1 MHSLRWT
8 AYSLYNFFSRSFYCF
23 QTGRIVAIP
32 AWCGWG
38 AKDCYRGGKIP
49 NKWNTG
55 LICFIVPATLYSTPR
70 FGKTSIPVCG
80 RKQQKQCLLI
90 KTTHAVVYMYSLL
103 CVFISQ
109 HSNKVDFITT
119 DEAEIRGRGKKGRTV
134 PDWGL
139 RLPCLPL
146 KLPLHYRS
154 FLYGV
159 RSRSEDVKGRSECG
173 AS

>member
-1 MHSLRWT
+1 MWLRGKGLLSGRQDSKQVKHWT
-8 AYSLYNFFSRSFYCF
+8 NLFHCARDFIQYATLWKNINPGLRQEATKTVLANKDNSCSSLY
-23 QTGRIVAIP
+23 V
-32 AWCGWG
+32 
-38 AKDCYRGGKIP
+38 
-49 NKWNTG
+49 
-55 LICFIVPATLYSTPR
+55 
-70 FGKTSIPVCG
+70 
-80 RKQQKQCLLI
+80 
-90 KTTHAVVYMYSLL
+90 YSLL